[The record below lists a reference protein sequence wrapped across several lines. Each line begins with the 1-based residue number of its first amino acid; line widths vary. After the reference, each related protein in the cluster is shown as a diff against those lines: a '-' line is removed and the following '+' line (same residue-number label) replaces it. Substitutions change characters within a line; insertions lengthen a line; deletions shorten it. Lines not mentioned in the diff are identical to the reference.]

1 MKKNYIRVA
10 VIIAA
15 SFLLLTILG
24 MILWVKAEDPAS
36 PAETISAFHKAAL
49 KGEIEASKQYIDP
62 NVLDKMEKGT
72 SYWVQS
78 YPAFINDYQKK
89 YKTVKPIKNTEKI
102 TGETATIDVKIT
114 YKDSSSETKPYLLI
128 KKEGEWKITAE

>member
-15 SFLLLTILG
+15 SFLLITIFG
-24 MILWVKAEDPAS
+24 IFIWVKAEDPAS
-36 PAETISAFHKAAL
+36 PAETISAFHEAAL
-49 KGEIEASKQYIDP
+49 KGEIEETKKYIDP
-62 NVLDKMEKGT
+62 DIIKAMNSGT
-72 SYWVQS
+72 AWWMGS
-78 YPAFINDYQKK
+78 YPSFIKDYQDK
-89 YKTVKPIKNTEKI
+89 YKTIKPIQKSEKI